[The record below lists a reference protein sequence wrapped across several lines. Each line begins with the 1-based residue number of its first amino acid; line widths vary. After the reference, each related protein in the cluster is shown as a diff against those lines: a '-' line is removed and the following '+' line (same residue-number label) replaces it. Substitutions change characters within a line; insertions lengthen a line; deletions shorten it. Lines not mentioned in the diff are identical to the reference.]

1 MVKSGE
7 VSMVEQI
14 HIRPFEREDLQR
26 VIHINRTCLPENYPG
41 LFFLSIYESFPKTF
55 IVAVDD
61 STDEIIGY
69 VMGRIERGFSNLK
82 NVKLTKKGHIVSIAV
97 IKEYRRI
104 GVGSQL
110 LNKAFEGFREY
121 DASESFLEVRKSNIE
136 AINLY
141 QKMGYVEK
149 KVLPGYYRD
158 GEDALLFACPL

>member
-1 MVKSGE
+1 
-7 VSMVEQI
+7 MVEQI